1 MGRVF
6 ICLVASQISHCGL
19 KRWYWKALKALDIFN
34 YGTCPADLAKL
45 DLLALQNPS
54 PSTSRGP
61 CCSQLGKFFLLTT
74 FRFFSLGP
82 LSSGKFTF
90 GDPTRGD
97 CPLTTE
103 LPGTQQFL
111 HCVKVAKCCQEAFL
125 QKMPA
130 RWRFNNGC
138 PSNDKHK
145 TAMKGISK
153 PIGSASHS
161 RKKNKKRKAW
171 GMKNNRTNS

>member
-1 MGRVF
+1 MVPV
-6 ICLVASQISHCGL
+6 LQI
-19 KRWYWKALKALDIFN
+19 WPNWIYWRCRTPVRAPV
-34 YGTCPADLAKL
+34 GGPAVPSLA
-45 DLLALQNPS
+45 
-54 PSTSRGP
+54 
-61 CCSQLGKFFLLTT
+61 KFFLLTT

-145 TAMKGISK
+145 TAMKGRSK

-171 GMKNNRTNS
+171 GMKNNRTNSWAVKIILAKCDWISINIFMKTYTGL